1 MVLHEGVFLF
11 GHEFLLDVHGF
22 VDYSEISLCAEPS
35 AHPFGLKVDRFDIE
49 TELET
54 DPDQGTPSPGQE
66 VPMSEQTRGQKWL
79 LIGFFGAI
87 ALFFLYFILFVAS
100 GKKVDPR
107 YSSVPLTDRVLP
119 SQAGFDGKLRLEKDR
134 PFEFET
140 LKLTYKG
147 MKDGQV
153 VLDVV
158 IIPLDAA
165 YAYRHHIPKSLF
177 GRPVRVGGRDII
189 VRSVSRNRLYLSVHS
204 R

>member
-1 MVLHEGVFLF
+1 
-11 GHEFLLDVHGF
+11 
-22 VDYSEISLCAEPS
+22 
-35 AHPFGLKVDRFDIE
+35 
-49 TELET
+49 
-54 DPDQGTPSPGQE
+54 
-66 VPMSEQTRGQKWL
+66 MSEQTRGQKWL

-87 ALFFLYFILFVAS
+87 VLFFLYFFLFVAS

-107 YSSVPLTDRVLP
+107 YSRMPPADRVPP
-119 SQAGFDGKLRLEKDR
+119 SQAGFDGKLRLEKDQS
-134 PFEFET
+134 FEFEA

-165 YAYRHHIPKSLF
+165 YAYRHHIPKSFF
-177 GRPVRVGGRDII
+177 GRPVRVGGRDVV
-189 VRSVSRNRLYLSVHS
+189 VRSVSRNRLYLSVSS